1 MAQRKT
7 TSSPVPLALALA
19 AMLFAGRTTGFA
31 AEPCGDALNSC
42 VVPLGSYHAALP
54 APPRKPGET
63 RPAVLFFHGAGGLG
77 RDVLDP
83 RSYLKPFVE
92 AGYVVLGANGLM
104 RPGNAFGTGW
114 SFRPESP
121 QQRDELAFAKEVLD
135 DAEKRFAIDRKRV
148 LVSGFSIGGALVWY
162 LACKEPALGMAYAPI
177 AGGFWRPHPTVCAGP
192 IDLLQTHGW
201 RDRTVPLEGRPLRG
215 GELVQ
220 GDIFEGLQLWRK
232 VDGCDALR
240 PDTFETG
247 AVFWRRSWTICRSGR
262 ELSLALHPSDHDD
275 VPKEWA
281 GMARSWFE
289 DRLKARGTN

>member
-1 MAQRKT
+1 M
-7 TSSPVPLALALA
+7 TSFSPYPVKAGLIAATAVVFGLAGAE
-19 AMLFAGRTTGFA
+19 A
-31 AEPCGDALNSC
+31 AEPCGNAATPC
-42 VVPLGSYHAALP
+42 TVPLGSYHAALP
-54 APPRKPGET
+54 DSFVKLGET

-83 RSYLKPFVE
+83 GSYLKPFIE

-135 DAEKRFAIDRKRV
+135 DAAQRFAIDRRRV
-148 LVSGFSIGGALVWY
+148 LVSGFSIGASLVWY
-162 LACKEPALGMAYAPI
+162 LACREPGLGMAYAPI
-177 AGGFWRPHPTVCAGP
+177 AGGFWRPHPASCAGP
-192 IDLLQTHGW
+192 VDLLQTHGW

-220 GDIFEGLQLWRK
+220 GDVFEGLQLWRK
-232 VDGCDALR
+232 VDGCDAIR
-240 PDTFETG
+240 PDVFETG
-247 AVFWRRSWTICRSGR
+247 AVFWRRSWTSCRSGR

-281 GMARSWFE
+281 GMARTWFE
-289 DRLKARGTN
+289 ERLKARGTN